1 MKNYS
6 KEQMEYKEAVKE
18 YDQVLKKIEVEKETS
33 GVNKLIDNT
42 RELRRERMNLISTIE
57 NKLGKWKV
65 YENLLKV
72 EKSLIEWAY
81 ESTIKFATD
90 QNEINELKKLHDNY
104 DKFPAIREKMI
115 DVAMKLKL
123 TGSLS

>member
-1 MKNYS
+1 MRNYS

-18 YDQVLKKIEVEKETS
+18 YDQVLKKIEVEKEAF

-42 RELRRERMNLISTIE
+42 RESRRERMNLISTIE

-81 ESTIKFATD
+81 ENTIKFTTD

-104 DKFPAIREKMI
+104 DKLPTVRDKMI